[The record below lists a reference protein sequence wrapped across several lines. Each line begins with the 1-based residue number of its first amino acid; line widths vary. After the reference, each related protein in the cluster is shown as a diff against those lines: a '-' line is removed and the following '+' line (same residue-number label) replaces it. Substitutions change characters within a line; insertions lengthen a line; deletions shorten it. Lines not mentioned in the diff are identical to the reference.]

1 MQNILNTKQ
10 ILKLT
15 AIFLGIFLLS
25 FLGYVF
31 PILNNIIFW
40 LIFFITLAL
49 SLKKIEYG
57 TFILLTEL
65 FIGVKGYLFSFNI
78 GGFVLSLRIA
88 LFVLVFLIWFVVALY
103 FTL

>member
-15 AIFLGIFLLS
+15 VIFLGIYLLS

-40 LIFFITLAL
+40 LIFFVTLAL

-78 GGFVLSLRIA
+78 GGSLA
-88 LFVLVFLIWFVVALY
+88 LHS
-103 FTL
+103 